1 MVWQPARLTRAQL
14 EERRLAAAR
23 LLRAGALA
31 PAEIARQMGVSR
43 AAVTQWKQRLDRD
56 GLSALRQRRSSGRPA
71 RLSEAQWDEL
81 LTLLQ
86 QGAVA
91 AGFETERWTLRR
103 IGRVIARTFG
113 VRYHFRSLG
122 CALHARGWSPQR
134 PRPQARER
142 DEALIAAWLRRDW
155 PRIKRGL
162 GAQGGRWPSWMR
174 SATRFGPPSARL
186 GRPQASRRC
195 CDG

>member
-1 MVWQPARLTRAQL
+1 MVWQPARLTRAQM

-23 LLRAGALA
+23 LLRAGELA
-31 PAEIARQMGVSR
+31 QAEIARQMGVSR

-122 CALHARGWSPQR
+122 CALHARG
-134 PRPQARER
+134 
-142 DEALIAAWLRRDW
+142 LRRDW
-155 PRIKRGL
+155 PRIKRGR